1 MIIVMYSMTG
11 FGREVFQA
19 EGTEINVEIKTVNHR
34 YLDIS
39 FHMPTFLFAIE
50 DQLKKRI
57 QKHVKRGKVS
67 VSIFVSGD
75 DMSQKMIQTD
85 WHLADQYIATLK
97 QIQEKH
103 QLSGSISIETIANLP
118 DLFHFKE
125 KEELDFQQEQYV
137 LQTVEQATLNV
148 QKMRAKEGDEL
159 LRELANRIKNIQN
172 KVKQLGKRRK
182 IVIIEYRERILERI
196 YDYLADTS
204 IYDESKLHQEVALL
218 AEKGD
223 ITEEITRIHSHVNQF
238 EQILLEHSL
247 KGRKLD
253 FIIQEINRELNTIGS
268 KSNDPW
274 ISEQIIYLKSEA
286 EKVKEQIQ
294 NVE

>member
-1 MIIVMYSMTG
+1 
-11 FGREVFQA
+11 
-19 EGTEINVEIKTVNHR
+19 
-34 YLDIS
+34 
-39 FHMPTFLFAIE
+39 
-50 DQLKKRI
+50 
-57 QKHVKRGKVS
+57 
-67 VSIFVSGD
+67 
-75 DMSQKMIQTD
+75 
-85 WHLADQYIATLK
+85 
-97 QIQEKH
+97 
-103 QLSGSISIETIANLP
+103 
-118 DLFHFKE
+118 
-125 KEELDFQQEQYV
+125 DFQQEQYV

-247 KGRKLD
+247 KGRKLH

-274 ISEQIIYLKSEA
+274 ISEKIIYLKSEA